1 MLMVVIREERL
12 AEEAG
17 VGDRTE
23 AFGKALLATIYG
35 GSAQIQRNFLA
46 ERCLGLPR

>member
-1 MLMVVIREERL
+1 MTMLMVVIREERL

-23 AFGKALLATIYG
+23 AFGEARAVLQRLELRLAVGVVVALTG
-35 GSAQIQRNFLA
+35 
-46 ERCLGLPR
+46 